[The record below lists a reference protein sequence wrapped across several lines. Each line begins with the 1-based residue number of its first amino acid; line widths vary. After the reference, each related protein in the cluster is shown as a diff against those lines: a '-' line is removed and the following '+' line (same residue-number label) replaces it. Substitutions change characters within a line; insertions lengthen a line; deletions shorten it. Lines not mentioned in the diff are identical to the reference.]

1 MALGYTSRFIEP
13 LKSTSIHLIRLL
25 LAFPFEGVT
34 DSIINEYNKKLDSEL
49 NSIRDS
55 ILLHYKM
62 TECKDDPFA
71 NYYRAMEVLK
81 PLSYKID

>member
-1 MALGYTSRFIEP
+1 MFMKASRRNKKCMALGHTSRFIEP
-13 LKSTSIHLIRLL
+13 LKSTSIHL
-25 LAFPFEGVT
+25 
-34 DSIINEYNKKLDSEL
+34 
-49 NSIRDS
+49 IRDS

-71 NYYRAMEVLK
+71 NYYRAMKVLK